1 MPDPNIDQPQ
11 PEAALARRL
20 IARLER
26 LSADSY
32 WAHRASGVRGALLR
46 CLEQVERGPAT
57 GASNAAV
64 QALERLV
71 EQGFTILANAA
82 REIEEPK

>member
-1 MPDPNIDQPQ
+1 MPDPNIDQQ

-46 CLEQVERGPAT
+46 CLEQAERGPAT